1 MVFFR
6 ISSGLS
12 RLAWR
17 SAGLWLFVLGAST
30 SSGQTGFPN
39 YNYNPQNLAPGFNI
53 ALNNTL
59 RRPTVSPYL
68 NLLLPGNLPG
78 TNYQTLVRPALE
90 QQRINREQELQLN
103 RLQQQFSTALQSS
116 TTRPRHE
123 QGIRPTGHQAA
134 FFHYSHYYFNQQP
147 RR

>member
-1 MVFFR
+1 MASFK
-6 ISSGLS
+6 LNS

-17 SAGLWLFVLGAST
+17 IAALFVAFF
-30 SSGQTGFPN
+30 SSAAARGQFPN
-39 YNYNPQNLAPGFNI
+39 YNPNPVGIPSGYQNL
-53 ALNNTL
+53 LNNTI

-90 QQRINREQELQLN
+90 QQRINRDQELQLN

-116 TTRPRHE
+116 TTRQRQE

-134 FFHYSHYYFNQQP
+134 FFHYSHYYFNQP
-147 RR
+147 RPSR